1 MHNMIF
7 LVINHLVYMFALQHY
22 IAKVCSGVVQ
32 LTNRIVYKIKS
43 QRNLFITKTA
53 STIVLALE

>member
-1 MHNMIF
+1 
-7 LVINHLVYMFALQHY
+7 MFALQHY
-22 IAKVCSGVVQ
+22 TAKVCGGVVQ